1 MYTSSIKI
9 IYPIKCTC
17 CDPAKLLKNYDARKY
32 HLNNMAKKRTAVSES
47 NDVAP
52 PAPPANRASV
62 NILVV
67 LKSFL
72 FIIVV
77 IYLFIIF

>member
-1 MYTSSIKI
+1 MGKKI
-9 IYPIKCTC
+9 FPLDCEC
-17 CDPAKLLKNYDARKY
+17 CDPPKVLKNYFAKQY
-32 HLNNMAKKRTAVSES
+32 HLKTMAKKRTSES